1 MLAVP
6 SKKFQS
12 NHAFFQIVML
22 AYNLWRWLKQVAG
35 HHAKETAVAE
45 AGEVPER
52 IEVVDQ
58 TVRLSRL
65 KMLCVAAKISQH
77 SNRAKVYY
85 SIHESR
91 ASGIIDFL
99 DYLDR
104 RRAERIPKLKPNCT
118 TAYRATG

>member
-1 MLAVP
+1 
-6 SKKFQS
+6 
-12 NHAFFQIVML
+12 ML

-35 HHAKETAVAE
+35 HDAKETAVAE

-52 IEVVDQ
+52 IVDQ

-91 ASGIIDFL
+91 ASDIINFL
-99 DYLDR
+99 GHLDR
-104 RRAERIPKLKPNCT
+104 RRAEKIPKLEPSCT
-118 TAYRATG
+118 TAYRAIG